1 MEPHLYP
8 RKLVISRR
16 VSVSGEWTRPPRGSG
31 AGGKLMKHTH
41 RALRWIT
48 EEGMAVSSFHKYP
61 IEIEIAEN
69 R

>member
-1 MEPHLYP
+1 M
-8 RKLVISRR
+8 ISRR
-16 VSVSGEWTRPPRGSG
+16 VSVSGEWTRGQSGSG

-48 EEGMAVSSFHKYP
+48 EEGMAVSSFHKYL
-61 IEIEIAEN
+61 IEIETTEN